1 MSYRTFKRVLGET
14 SLERKCRFLFGT
26 SLFFLIFGGFWWY
39 SQKINGL
46 YAETVR
52 SNCRFLVETV
62 WLKLHWSV
70 DTEDSKFAPLV
81 EEQIEGSG
89 DLTYDG
95 KYLTLTN
102 VDQPEEHPH
111 LEQVTDPDEVALV
124 RQLQKRHREQ
134 QARLSSAERTE
145 PPPDDLADAEP
156 KEIYETY
163 LDSNWRNVEA
173 DRIDDSGHFLFYRTI
188 RWKRECV
195 TCHMTNYG
203 IEPQGSYEENIAQM
217 PVPVVRIAVPYGN
230 TQNAQTKSFSIL
242 MATAIITVFLSMIA
256 LYIVVRYVI
265 VKPLQHLQNVSE
277 EIEHGNYTARA
288 QIETNDEFEDLAQSF
303 NRMLRHLVQTQQQL
317 RDANTNLDGKVDQL
331 AQANMQLYEMNQVKS
346 DFLANVSHEL
356 RTPLNSII
364 GFSDVLQGID
374 ALNQKQKKYATNI
387 GQSGRVL
394 RNMINDILD
403 LAKLE
408 SGKSTVRPTDFAL
421 DAVVSSQCDTVRAL
435 AEEKNIDLQVAC
447 EDGVGVVYQDQSKI
461 QQILTNLLSN
471 AIKFTPEGGRIRVRV
486 VEDKSPLKDDIV
498 LTVEDTGVG
507 IAEEDR
513 ESIFEKFRQG
523 TVTRGSDNLVREF
536 SGTGLGL
543 SIVRELARLL
553 GGAISFDSELGHGST
568 FRVTLPRRIATH
580 DAQQDTGPLRASEW
594 QESNAP
600 AKPMG
605 TAPAGPDG

>member
-26 SLFFLIFGGFWWY
+26 SLFFLIFGSFWWY

-46 YAETVR
+46 YTETVR

-62 WLKLHWSV
+62 WLKLHWY
-70 DTEDSKFAPLV
+70 EDSEGSPFAPLV
-81 EEQIEGSG
+81 EAQIESSG
-89 DLTYDG
+89 DLTYEG
-95 KYLTLTN
+95 KYLTLTE
-102 VDQPEEHPH
+102 VDQPDERPH
-111 LEQVTDPDEVALV
+111 LRQATDPEEVALV
-124 RQLQKRHREQ
+124 RQLQARHRDQ
-134 QARLSSAERTE
+134 QSRLASVERE
-145 PPPDDLADAEP
+145 EAPEESEAEP
-156 KEIYETY
+156 TEIYETY
-163 LDSNWRNVEA
+163 LDSNWRNIEA
-173 DRIDDSGHFLFYRTI
+173 DRIDTETGHFLFYRTI
-188 RWKRECV
+188 RWKPECI
-195 TCHMTNYG
+195 TCHVTNYG
-203 IEPQGSYEENIAQM
+203 LEQQATYEENIAQL
-217 PVPVVRIAVPYGN
+217 PVPVVRIAVPYAN

-374 ALNQKQKKYATNI
+374 ALNEKQKKYATNI

-408 SGKSTVRPTDFAL
+408 SGKSTVRPTDFAI
-421 DAVVSSQCDTVRAL
+421 DAVVSSQCDTIRAL
-435 AEEKNIDLQVAC
+435 ADEKNIDLQVKC
-447 EDGVGVVYQDQSKI
+447 EEDIGVVYQDQSKI

-471 AIKFTPEGGRIRVRV
+471 AIKFTPEGGRIRVHVRR
-486 VEDKSPLKDDIV
+486 DPSPLKDEIV
-498 LTVEDTGVG
+498 LTVKDTGVG

-543 SIVRELARLL
+543 SIVRELTRLL
-553 GGAISFDSELGHGST
+553 GGVISFDSELGHGST
-568 FRVTLPRRIATH
+568 FRVTLPRRITLP
-580 DAQQDTGPLRASEW
+580 DGQQDAGPLRASEW
-594 QESNAP
+594 QESNVT
-600 AKPMG
+600 AKSVG
-605 TAPAGPDG
+605 TAPDS